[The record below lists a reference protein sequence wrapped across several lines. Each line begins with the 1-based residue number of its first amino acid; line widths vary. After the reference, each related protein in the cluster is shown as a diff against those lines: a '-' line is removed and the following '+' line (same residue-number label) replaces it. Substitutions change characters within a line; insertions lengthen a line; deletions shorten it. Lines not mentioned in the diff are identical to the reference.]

1 MFQHLIQAIVER
13 VSPYDYLSRSTIA
26 PWLRRRL
33 HNNCEYE
40 PTYAEPCSTQAET
53 DSIVQSGPVE
63 CESSDG
69 TNYSSNQSYYSEA
82 SKSGSDGAPI
92 SATDAHVHDVG
103 VCASNYCRSLR
114 KARELSER
122 MSELSGDSTF
132 DFDLGRRLVTQLFS
146 DDSKCDSFK

>member
-1 MFQHLIQAIVER
+1 MER

-53 DSIVQSGPVE
+53 DSIIQYGPVE

-69 TNYSSNQSYYSEA
+69 TNYSSNQSYYSDVSQGGSGGA
-82 SKSGSDGAPI
+82 SNQSCDVTA
-92 SATDAHVHDVG
+92 HDVG
-103 VCASNYCRSLR
+103 VCASSYCRSLR

-132 DFDLGRRLVTQLFS
+132 DFDLGRRLVMQLFS
-146 DDSKCDSFK
+146 DDSECNI